1 MTAELEPWFR
11 KHKRKLSWLIGLF
24 GLAGALPAI
33 HASIEFGTRLRPP
46 PIELPPL
53 TATRAWAQ
61 ERAGI
66 TELYLQG
73 SPEAI
78 GAAHARWLGD
88 HMRAGEAQLWA
99 QYRHFVPWW
108 LARVGIEDY
117 SRLRFRHVDLG
128 VPEARRREIAAEALA
143 FQPDPFSHEMPTYQR
158 LMFLYAL
165 YDIALPLETSPLI
178 GCTSFGFDPEAT
190 ADGHSLVARA
200 FDFEAG
206 DLLDRDKVV
215 FLVREDG
222 AIPFASVAWPGFV
235 GVVTGMNAEGV
246 VVTVHGGRARESV
259 AEGIPVAFSLREVL
273 ERAHDTA
280 EAVDILR
287 SQHVMVSHIVFVA
300 DGAGHFAVVERAPGA
315 PAYVR
320 DAKKHGTIAV
330 TNHFEGP
337 LASDPKN
344 LRVRAATTTLARRT
358 RVDELL
364 DEVAPHTATPRRA
377 LAILRDHVCVGDDTC
392 SLGDRRAIDAL
403 IATHGI
409 VADATDRVLW
419 VSAGPHLLGRF
430 VKLDLRVLLAPDL
443 DASDVPPPETMPE
456 DPVLT
461 ERRWTAGELGIHEA
475 HAPGGL
481 ER

>member
-1 MTAELEPWFR
+1 MTAQVSLR
-11 KHKRKLSWLIGLF
+11 LQSRKRKLAWGLVAVA
-24 GLAGALPAI
+24 LAAVLPVAHESIALV
-33 HASIEFGTRLRPP
+33 TRIRPP
-46 PIELPPL
+46 PVELPRPES
-53 TATRAWAQ
+53 TRAWVE

-66 TELYLQG
+66 TEVYLQG

-78 GAAHARWLGD
+78 GAAHARWLGGR
-88 HMRAGEAQLWA
+88 MRAGETELWG
-99 QYRHFVPWW
+99 QYKHFVPWW
-108 LARVGIEDY
+108 IARVGIEDY

-143 FQPDPFSHEMPTYQR
+143 FQPDPFADEFPTYQR

-165 YDIALPLETSPLI
+165 YDIALPLERSPLI
-178 GCTSFGFDPEAT
+178 GCTSFGFDREAT
-190 ADGHSLVARA
+190 ADGHSIVARA
-200 FDFEAG
+200 FDFEGG
-206 DLLDRDKVV
+206 DSLDRDKAV

-235 GVVTGMNAEGV
+235 GAVTGMNAEGV
-246 VVTVHGGRARESV
+246 FVAVHGARAREPV

-273 ERAHDTA
+273 ERAHDTG
-280 EAVDILR
+280 EALEILR
-287 SQHVMVSHIVFVA
+287 SQHVMVSHIAFVA
-300 DGAGHFAVVERAPGA
+300 DRSGRFAVVERAPGE

-320 DAKKHGTIAV
+320 DAKSRGTIAV

-344 LRVRAATTTLARRT
+344 VFVRATTTTLARRA

-364 DEVAPHTATPRRA
+364 AGVAPQTATPRRA
-377 LAILRDHVCVGDDTC
+377 LEILRDHTC
-392 SLGDRRAIDAL
+392 SGDGSCALGDRRAIDAL

-430 VKLDLRVLLAPDL
+430 VRLDLRVLLAPDL
-443 DASDVPPPETMPE
+443 TSSQVPEPETMPE
-456 DPVLT
+456 DPILT
-461 ERRWTAGELGIHEA
+461 ERRWTAGGSGRHETNAEL
-475 HAPGGL
+475 
-481 ER
+481 R

>member
-1 MTAELEPWFR
+1 MTVPREPWFR
-11 KHKRKLSWLIGLF
+11 SHRRKLKWLAGF
-24 GLAGALPAI
+24 LALVGALPAFHEAI
-33 HASIEFGTRLRPP
+33 AYGTRLRPP
-46 PIELPPL
+46 PVELPRPE
-53 TATRAWAQ
+53 TTRSWAV
-61 ERAGI
+61 ERAGV
-66 TELYLQG
+66 TEVYLQG

-78 GAAHARWLGD
+78 GAAHARWLGER
-88 HMRAGEAQLWA
+88 MRAGETQLWG

-108 LARVGIEDY
+108 IARVGIEDY

-143 FQPDPFSHEMPTYQR
+143 FQPDPFADRMPTYQR
-158 LMFLYAL
+158 LMFLYAI

-178 GCTSFGFDPEAT
+178 GCTSFGLDSEAT

-206 DLLDRDKVV
+206 DLLDREKAV

-259 AEGIPVAFSLREVL
+259 PEGTPVAFSLREVL
-273 ERAHDTA
+273 QRAHDTA
-280 EAVDILR
+280 EAVEILR
-287 SQHVMVSHIVFVA
+287 SQRVMVSHIVFVA
-300 DGAGHFAVVERAPGA
+300 DARGHFAAVERAPGEA
-315 PAYVR
+315 AYVR
-320 DAKKHGTIAV
+320 DTKTRGTFAV

-344 LRVRAATTTLARRT
+344 LRIRAVTTTLARRT

-364 DEVAPHTATPRRA
+364 AEVPPHGATPQRV
-377 LAILRDHVCVGDDTC
+377 LAILRDHACAGDDAC

-409 VADATDRVLW
+409 VADTTDRVLW

-430 VKLDLRVLLAPDL
+430 VRLDLRLLLAPGL
-443 DASDVPPPETMPE
+443 DASAVPEAESMPE
-456 DPVLT
+456 DPILS
-461 ERRWTAGELGIHEA
+461 ERRWTAGELGLHGRLSPIGV
-475 HAPGGL
+475 AP
-481 ER
+481 